1 MGGTKIINLI
11 GAPSSGKTVLAAML
25 FAELKKMHLSVEY
38 IQEYIKSLIYKE
50 KYNLINNQYYIS
62 TKQYELFKSIDN
74 KVDYIVTDGSLFHGL
89 YYNRSYKEN
98 VSNIEKTEIK
108 IKEYISEFDNIYI
121 YIKRG
126 NWKYQNEGRIHKE
139 NEAEK
144 ISKDLRDLMNNQGI
158 LFFDFDWVTD
168 NLSDLIKKILDKN
181 N

>member
-1 MGGTKIINLI
+1 MSTKIINLI

-25 FAELKKMHLSVEY
+25 FAELKKMQLSVEY

-62 TKQYELFKSIDN
+62 TKQYELFKSIDT

-89 YYNRSYKEN
+89 YYNRSYKDN
-98 VSNIEKTEIK
+98 VSDIEKTEIK

-126 NWKYQNEGRIHKE
+126 NWKYQKEGRIHHE
-139 NEAEK
+139 NEAEQ
-144 ISKDLRDLMNNQGI
+144 ISNDLLNLMNTQGI
-158 LFFDFDWVTD
+158 FYFEFDWNTD
-168 NLSDLIKKILDKN
+168 SISDLIKKILDKN